1 MKKKNLLLMLLAVM
15 ALLLIPVSVQA
26 AAAKPGTVK
35 LSSIK
40 AVDYNKI
47 NIKWK
52 KPSGKFTNYCIYYR
66 EKNSNGKW
74 IRIKTVN
81 NKTLSYTHT
90 SSAKYPIVTGET
102 YQYTVRA
109 YNKKSKQYGNYNKS
123 GLTTKTRPQQVKLT
137 GISYDEDE
145 GVTITWNKAGGAY
158 LYRVYCKS
166 KDNTKWLSCGQ
177 TRNLEFTDADPYT
190 GRTNIY
196 TVKAV
201 AANETAGKF
210 DTTGLSI
217 VVPSDGEGDVDS
229 VTPTPA
235 LTMQQMADEVVRL
248 ANIERAKIGSQP
260 LKVHPNLQKAAMLRA
275 QEVSIKFSHIR
286 PNGTDASTACYE
298 AGAGCAGGE
307 NIAKGFS
314 TPQDVMTG
322 WMNSDGH
329 RWAILDS
336 GYTHVGV
343 GVYKIGNDLY
353 CWTMEFS
360 DGPDRKCNVIV
371 YANGGKFDDGLESYS
386 MQVPYGSRIDAKTLK
401 IPTREGYHIK
411 GWSETANGN
420 NMFTSGCTNGL
431 ERAFTAYAI
440 WESNS

>member
-1 MKKKNLLLMLLAVM
+1 MLLAVM

-26 AAAKPGTVK
+26 AAKKPGTVK

-66 EKNSNGKW
+66 EKDTNGKW
-74 IRIKTVN
+74 IKIKTVN

-109 YNKKSKQYGNYNKS
+109 YNKKTKQYGNYNKS

-158 LYRVYCKS
+158 LYRIYCKS

-177 TRNLEFTDADPYT
+177 TRNLEFTDSDPYT

-217 VVPSDGEGDVDS
+217 AVPSDGEGDVDS

-248 ANIERAKIGSQP
+248 ANIERAKIGSPP

-275 QEVSIKFSHIR
+275 QEVSVKFSHIR

-298 AGAGCAGGE
+298 AGVGCVGLE
-307 NIAKGFS
+307 NIAKGYS
-314 TPQDVMTG
+314 TPQDVMNG
-322 WMNSDGH
+322 WMNSLGH
-329 RWAILDS
+329 RTAILES
-336 GYTHVGV
+336 YASYVGV
-343 GVYKIGNDLY
+343 GVYKTGNDLY

-360 DGPDRKCNVIV
+360 SGPDEKRILTID
-371 YANGGKFDDGLESYS
+371 ANGGTFEDGSTVKKIEFPCNITIDFNKDIPLPKKNGYTLSSKWQCYS
-386 MQVPYGSRIDAKTLK
+386 VAIPGATLGDNE
-401 IPTREGYHIK
+401 TIK
-411 GWSETANGN
+411 
-420 NMFTSGCTNGL
+420 
-431 ERAFTAYAI
+431 AI
-440 WESNS
+440 WIPNS

>member
-26 AAAKPGTVK
+26 AAKKPGTVK

-66 EKNSNGKW
+66 EKDTNGKW
-74 IRIKTVN
+74 IKIKTVN

-109 YNKKSKQYGNYNKS
+109 YNKKTKQYGNYNKS

-158 LYRVYCKS
+158 LYRIYCKS

-217 VVPSDGEGDVDS
+217 AVPSDGEGDVDS

-248 ANIERAKIGSQP
+248 ANIERAKIGSPP

-275 QEVSIKFSHIR
+275 QEVSVKFSHIR

-298 AGAGCAGGE
+298 AGVGCVGLE
-307 NIAKGFS
+307 NIAKGYS
-314 TPQDVMTG
+314 TPQDVMNG
-322 WMNSDGH
+322 WMNSLGH
-329 RWAILDS
+329 RTAILES
-336 GYTHVGV
+336 YASYVGV
-343 GVYKIGNDLY
+343 GVYKTGNDLY

-360 DGPDRKCNVIV
+360 SGPDEKRILTID
-371 YANGGKFDDGLESYS
+371 ANGGTFEDGSTVKKIEFPCNITIDFNKDIPLPKKNGYTLSSKWQCYS
-386 MQVPYGSRIDAKTLK
+386 VAIPGATLGDNE
-401 IPTREGYHIK
+401 TIK
-411 GWSETANGN
+411 
-420 NMFTSGCTNGL
+420 
-431 ERAFTAYAI
+431 AI
-440 WESNS
+440 WIPNS

>member
-40 AVDYNKI
+40 DVDYNKI

-52 KPSGKFTNYCIYYR
+52 KPSGKFTNYR

-158 LYRVYCKS
+158 LYRIYCKS

-177 TRNLEFTDADPYT
+177 TRNLEFTDSDPYT

-201 AANETAGKF
+201 TSNETAGKF

-217 VVPSDGEGDVDS
+217 AVPSDGEGDVDS

-235 LTMQQMADEVVRL
+235 LTIQQMVDEVVRL
-248 ANIERAKIGSQP
+248 ANVERAKIGSQP

-298 AGAGCAGGE
+298 AGVGCVGLE
-307 NIAKGFS
+307 NIAKGYS
-314 TPQDVMTG
+314 TPQDVMNG
-322 WMNSDGH
+322 WMNSLGH
-329 RWAILDS
+329 RTAILES
-336 GYTHVGV
+336 YASYVGV
-343 GVYKIGNDLY
+343 GVYKTGNDLY

-360 DGPDRKCNVIV
+360 SGPDEKRILTID
-371 YANGGKFDDGLESYS
+371 ANGGIFEDGSTVKKIEFPCNITIDFGKDIPLPKKNGYTLSSKWQWYS
-386 MQVPYGSRIDAKTLK
+386 VTIPGATLGDNE
-401 IPTREGYHIK
+401 TIK
-411 GWSETANGN
+411 
-420 NMFTSGCTNGL
+420 
-431 ERAFTAYAI
+431 AI
-440 WESNS
+440 WVPNS

>member
-40 AVDYNKI
+40 DVDYNKI

-109 YNKKSKQYGNYNKS
+109 YNKKPKRYGNYNKS
-123 GLTTKTRPQQVKLT
+123 GLTTKTKPQQVKLT

-217 VVPSDGEGDVDS
+217 AVPSDGEGDVDS

-298 AGAGCAGGE
+298 AGVGCVGLE
-307 NIAKGFS
+307 NIAKGYS
-314 TPQDVMTG
+314 TPQDVMNG
-322 WMNSDGH
+322 WMNSLGH
-329 RWAILDS
+329 RTAIL
-336 GYTHVGV
+336 
-343 GVYKIGNDLY
+343 
-353 CWTMEFS
+353 E
-360 DGPDRKCNVIV
+360 
-371 YANGGKFDDGLESYS
+371 
-386 MQVPYGSRIDAKTLK
+386 
-401 IPTREGYHIK
+401 
-411 GWSETANGN
+411 
-420 NMFTSGCTNGL
+420 
-431 ERAFTAYAI
+431 
-440 WESNS
+440 

>member
-35 LSSIK
+35 LSSVK
-40 AVDYNKI
+40 VVDYNKI
-47 NIKWK
+47 NVKWK

-109 YNKKSKQYGNYNKS
+109 YNKKPKRYGNYNKS
-123 GLTTKTRPQQVKLT
+123 GLTTKTKPQQVKLT

-217 VVPSDGEGDVDS
+217 AVPSDGEGDVDS

-235 LTMQQMADEVVRL
+235 LTMQQMVDEVVRL
-248 ANIERAKIGSQP
+248 ANIERAKIGFAP
-260 LKVHPNLQKAAMLRA
+260 LKTNVNLQRAAMVRA

-286 PNGTDASTACYE
+286 PDGTDASTACYE
-298 AGAGCAGGE
+298 AGAGCIVGE
-307 NIAKGFS
+307 NIAKGYS
-314 TPQDVMTG
+314 TPQDVMNG
-322 WMNSDGH
+322 WMHSDGH
-329 RWAILDS
+329 RWAILTKD
-336 GYTHVGV
+336 
-343 GVYKIGNDLY
+343 KIGRAS
-353 CWTMEFS
+353 C
-360 DGPDRKCNVIV
+360 
-371 YANGGKFDDGLESYS
+371 
-386 MQVPYGSRIDAKTLK
+386 
-401 IPTREGYHIK
+401 RE
-411 GWSETANGN
+411 
-420 NMFTSGCTNGL
+420 
-431 ERAFTAYAI
+431 RV
-440 WESNS
+440 

>member
-26 AAAKPGTVK
+26 AAKKPGTVK

-66 EKNSNGKW
+66 EKDTNGKW
-74 IRIKTVN
+74 IKIKTVN

-109 YNKKSKQYGNYNKS
+109 YNKKTKQYGNYNKS

-158 LYRVYCKS
+158 LYRIYCKS

-217 VVPSDGEGDVDS
+217 AVPSDGEGDVDS

-248 ANIERAKIGSQP
+248 ANIERAKIGSPP

-275 QEVSIKFSHIR
+275 QEVSVKFSHIR
-286 PNGTDASTACYE
+286 PN
-298 AGAGCAGGE
+298 
-307 NIAKGFS
+307 
-314 TPQDVMTG
+314 
-322 WMNSDGH
+322 
-329 RWAILDS
+329 
-336 GYTHVGV
+336 
-343 GVYKIGNDLY
+343 
-353 CWTMEFS
+353 
-360 DGPDRKCNVIV
+360 
-371 YANGGKFDDGLESYS
+371 
-386 MQVPYGSRIDAKTLK
+386 
-401 IPTREGYHIK
+401 
-411 GWSETANGN
+411 
-420 NMFTSGCTNGL
+420 
-431 ERAFTAYAI
+431 
-440 WESNS
+440 

>member
-74 IRIKTVN
+74 IKIKTVN

-109 YNKKSKQYGNYNKS
+109 YNKKPKRYGNYNKS
-123 GLTTKTRPQQVKLT
+123 GLTTKTKPQQVKLT

-201 AANETAGKF
+201 TSNETAGKF

-217 VVPSDGEGDVDS
+217 AVPSDGEGDVDS

-235 LTMQQMADEVVRL
+235 LTIQQMVDEVVRL
-248 ANIERAKIGSQP
+248 ANVERAKIGSQP

-298 AGAGCAGGE
+298 AGVGCVGLE
-307 NIAKGFS
+307 NIAKGYS
-314 TPQDVMTG
+314 TPQDVMNG
-322 WMNSDGH
+322 WMNSLGH
-329 RWAILDS
+329 RTAILES
-336 GYTHVGV
+336 YASYVGV
-343 GVYKIGNDLY
+343 GVYKTGNDLY

-360 DGPDRKCNVIV
+360 SGPDEKRILTID
-371 YANGGKFDDGLESYS
+371 ANGGIFEDGSTVKKITFPCNMTIDFGKDIPLPQRNGYTLSPKWQWYS
-386 MQVPYGSRIDAKTLK
+386 VTIPGATLGDNE
-401 IPTREGYHIK
+401 TIK
-411 GWSETANGN
+411 
-420 NMFTSGCTNGL
+420 
-431 ERAFTAYAI
+431 AI
-440 WESNS
+440 WIPNR

>member
-1 MKKKNLLLMLLAVM
+1 MYKKRKYLY
-15 ALLLIPVSVQA
+15 ALFAFMIAALICIPQTLQMRTQ

-109 YNKKSKQYGNYNKS
+109 YNKKPKRYGNYNKS
-123 GLTTKTRPQQVKLT
+123 GLTTKTKPQQVKLT

-166 KDNTKWLSCGQ
+166 KDNT
-177 TRNLEFTDADPYT
+177 T
-190 GRTNIY
+190 
-196 TVKAV
+196 
-201 AANETAGKF
+201 
-210 DTTGLSI
+210 
-217 VVPSDGEGDVDS
+217 

-248 ANIERAKIGSQP
+248 ANIERAKIGFAP
-260 LKVHPNLQKAAMLRA
+260 LKTNVNLQRAAMVRA
-275 QEVSIKFSHIR
+275 QEISIKFSHIR

>member
-40 AVDYNKI
+40 DVDYNKI

-66 EKNSNGKW
+66 EKDTNGKW
-74 IRIKTVN
+74 IKIKTVN

-109 YNKKSKQYGNYNKS
+109 YNKKTKQYGNYNKS

-158 LYRVYCKS
+158 LYRIYCKS

-210 DTTGLSI
+210 DTTGLPI
-217 VVPSDGEGDVDS
+217 AVPSDGEGDVDS

-248 ANIERAKIGSQP
+248 ANIERAKIGSPP

-298 AGAGCAGGE
+298 AGVGCVGLE
-307 NIAKGFS
+307 NIAKGYS
-314 TPQDVMTG
+314 TPQDVMNG
-322 WMNSDGH
+322 WMNSLGH
-329 RWAILDS
+329 RTAILES
-336 GYTHVGV
+336 YASYVGV
-343 GVYKIGNDLY
+343 GVYKTGNDLY

-360 DGPDRKCNVIV
+360 SGPDEKRILTID
-371 YANGGKFDDGLESYS
+371 ANGGIFEDGSTVKKIEFPCNITIDFGKDIPLPKKNGYTLSSKWQWYS
-386 MQVPYGSRIDAKTLK
+386 VTIPGATLGDNE
-401 IPTREGYHIK
+401 TIK
-411 GWSETANGN
+411 
-420 NMFTSGCTNGL
+420 
-431 ERAFTAYAI
+431 AI
-440 WESNS
+440 WIPNS

>member
-66 EKNSNGKW
+66 EKDTNGKW
-74 IRIKTVN
+74 IKIKTVN

-90 SSAKYPIVTGET
+90 SSAKYPIATGET

-109 YNKKSKQYGNYNKS
+109 YNKKTKQYGNYNKS

-158 LYRVYCKS
+158 LYRIYCKS

-177 TRNLEFTDADPYT
+177 TRNLEFTDSDPYT

-201 AANETAGKF
+201 TSNETAGKF

-217 VVPSDGEGDVDS
+217 AVPSDGEGDVDS
-229 VTPTPA
+229 ATPTPA
-235 LTMQQMADEVVRL
+235 LTIQQMVDEVVRL
-248 ANIERAKIGSQP
+248 TNIERAKIGLVP
-260 LKVHPNLQKAAMLRA
+260 YKTDIRLQEAAMIRA
-275 QEVSIKFSHIR
+275 QEIAIKFSHIR
-286 PNGTDASTACYE
+286 PNGTDSSTACFE
-298 AGAGCAGGE
+298 AGVGCAGGE

-314 TPQDVMTG
+314 TPQDVMAG

-336 GYTHVGV
+336 GNTHIGV
-343 GVYKIGNDLY
+343 GIYKIGNGLY

-360 DGPDRKCNVIV
+360 SGPNEKRILTID
-371 YANGGKFDDGLESYS
+371 ANGGIFEDGS
-386 MQVPYGSRIDAKTLK
+386 VVKK
-401 IPTREGYHIK
+401 IEFPCDMAVDFNKDIPLPKREGYTLSSKWQCYTIFLPGATLNENESIK
-411 GWSETANGN
+411 AVW
-420 NMFTSGCTNGL
+420 
-431 ERAFTAYAI
+431 I
-440 WESNS
+440 PNS

>member
-26 AAAKPGTVK
+26 AAKKPGTVK

-66 EKNSNGKW
+66 EKDTNGKW
-74 IRIKTVN
+74 IKIKTVN

-109 YNKKSKQYGNYNKS
+109 YNKKTKQYGNYNKS

-158 LYRVYCKS
+158 LYRIYCKS

-177 TRNLEFTDADPYT
+177 TRNLEFTDSDPYT

-201 AANETAGKF
+201 TSNETAGKF

-217 VVPSDGEGDVDS
+217 AVPSDGEGDVDS

-235 LTMQQMADEVVRL
+235 LTIQQMVDEVVRL
-248 ANIERAKIGSQP
+248 ANIERAKIGSPP

-275 QEVSIKFSHIR
+275 QEVSVKFSHIR
-286 PNGTDASTACYE
+286 PNGTDSSTACYE
-298 AGAGCAGGE
+298 AGVGCVGLE
-307 NIAKGFS
+307 NIAKGYS
-314 TPQDVMTG
+314 TPQDVMNG
-322 WMNSDGH
+322 WMNSLGH
-329 RWAILDS
+329 RTAILES
-336 GYTHVGV
+336 YASYVGV
-343 GVYKIGNDLY
+343 GVYKTGNDLY

-360 DGPDRKCNVIV
+360 SGPDEKRILTID
-371 YANGGKFDDGLESYS
+371 ANGGTFEDGSTVKKIEFPCNITIDFNKDIPLPKKNGYTLSSKWQWYS
-386 MQVPYGSRIDAKTLK
+386 VAIPGATLGDNE
-401 IPTREGYHIK
+401 TIK
-411 GWSETANGN
+411 
-420 NMFTSGCTNGL
+420 
-431 ERAFTAYAI
+431 AI
-440 WESNS
+440 WIPNS

>member
-66 EKNSNGKW
+66 EKDTNGKW
-74 IRIKTVN
+74 IKIKTVN

-109 YNKKSKQYGNYNKS
+109 YNKKTKQYGNYNKS

-158 LYRVYCKS
+158 LYRIYCKS

-177 TRNLEFTDADPYT
+177 TRNLEFTDSDPYT

-201 AANETAGKF
+201 TSNETAGKF

-217 VVPSDGEGDVDS
+217 AVPSDGEGDVDS

-235 LTMQQMADEVVRL
+235 LTIQQMIDEVVRL
-248 ANIERAKIGSQP
+248 ANIERAKIGNPP

-286 PNGTDASTACYE
+286 PNGTDSSTACYE
-298 AGAGCAGGE
+298 AGVGCVGLE
-307 NIAKGFS
+307 NIASGYS
-314 TPQDVMTG
+314 TPQDVMNG
-322 WMNSDGH
+322 WMNSLGH
-329 RWAILDS
+329 RTALLEVNAV
-336 GYTHVGV
+336 YVGV
-343 GVYKIGNDLY
+343 GVYKTGNDLY
-353 CWTMEFS
+353 CWAMEFS
-360 DGPDRKCNVIV
+360 RAPDEKRILTID
-371 YANGGKFDDGLESYS
+371 ANGGTFEDGSTVKKIEFPCNITIDFNKDIPLPKRNGYTLSSKWRHYS
-386 MQVPYGSRIDAKTLK
+386 ISISGTTL
-401 IPTREGYHIK
+401 
-411 GWSETANGN
+411 N
-420 NMFTSGCTNGL
+420 NNQ
-431 ERAFTAYAI
+431 EIQAI
-440 WESNS
+440 WIPNN

>member
-26 AAAKPGTVK
+26 AAAKKPGTVK

-109 YNKKSKQYGNYNKS
+109 YNKKPKRYGNYNKS
-123 GLTTKTRPQQVKLT
+123 GLTTKTKPQQVKLT

-177 TRNLEFTDADPYT
+177 TRNLEFTDAAPYT

-298 AGAGCAGGE
+298 AGVGCVGLE
-307 NIAKGFS
+307 NIAKGYS
-314 TPQDVMTG
+314 TPQDVMNG
-322 WMNSDGH
+322 WMNSLGH
-329 RWAILDS
+329 RTAILES
-336 GYTHVGV
+336 YASYVGV
-343 GVYKIGNDLY
+343 GVYKTGNDLY
-353 CWTMEFS
+353 LSLIHISE
-360 DGPDRKCNVIV
+360 
-371 YANGGKFDDGLESYS
+371 
-386 MQVPYGSRIDAKTLK
+386 
-401 IPTREGYHIK
+401 PTRPY
-411 GWSETANGN
+411 
-420 NMFTSGCTNGL
+420 
-431 ERAFTAYAI
+431 
-440 WESNS
+440 

>member
-74 IRIKTVN
+74 IKIKTVN

-210 DTTGLSI
+210 DTTGLPI
-217 VVPSDGEGDVDS
+217 AVPSDGEGDVDS

-235 LTMQQMADEVVRL
+235 LTIQQMADEVVRL

-298 AGAGCAGGE
+298 AGVGCVGLE
-307 NIAKGFS
+307 NIAKGYS
-314 TPQDVMTG
+314 TPQDVMNG
-322 WMNSDGH
+322 WMNSLGH
-329 RWAILDS
+329 RTAILES
-336 GYTHVGV
+336 YASYVGV
-343 GVYKIGNDLY
+343 GVYKTGNDLY

-360 DGPDRKCNVIV
+360 SGPDEKRILTID
-371 YANGGKFDDGLESYS
+371 ANGGIFEDGSTVKKIEFPCNITIDFSKDIPLPKKNGYTLSSKWQLYS
-386 MQVPYGSRIDAKTLK
+386 VTIPGATLGDNE
-401 IPTREGYHIK
+401 TIK
-411 GWSETANGN
+411 
-420 NMFTSGCTNGL
+420 
-431 ERAFTAYAI
+431 AI
-440 WESNS
+440 WIPNS

>member
-109 YNKKSKQYGNYNKS
+109 YNKKPKRYGNYNKS
-123 GLTTKTRPQQVKLT
+123 GLTTKTKPQQVKLT

-343 GVYKIGNDLY
+343 GVYKIGNNLY

>member
-1 MKKKNLLLMLLAVM
+1 MLLAVM

-26 AAAKPGTVK
+26 AAKKPGTVK

-66 EKNSNGKW
+66 EKDTNGKW
-74 IRIKTVN
+74 IKIKTVN

-109 YNKKSKQYGNYNKS
+109 YNKKTKQYGNYNKS

-158 LYRVYCKS
+158 LYRIYCKS

-177 TRNLEFTDADPYT
+177 TRNLEFTDSDPYT

-201 AANETAGKF
+201 TSNETAGKF

-217 VVPSDGEGDVDS
+217 AVPSDGEGDVDS
-229 VTPTPA
+229 ATPTPA

-248 ANIERAKIGSQP
+248 ANIERAKIGFAP
-260 LKVHPNLQKAAMLRA
+260 LKTNVNLQRAAMVRA
-275 QEVSIKFSHIR
+275 QEISIKFSHIR